1 MTAVPTTAPT
11 QAAQSAVKVLDV
23 LNVLLRHFVHGLT
36 PGELAKAT
44 GLAPSAITRY
54 VATLEARHFAERI
67 PETGRIRPSVRLAKD
82 AVAILRELDHAEAR
96 LEELKGRLIV
106 AR

>member
-1 MTAVPTTAPT
+1 MTAVSTTATT

-23 LNVLLRHFVHGLT
+23 LNVLLRHFAHGLT

-67 PETGRIRPSVRLAKD
+67 PETGRIRPSIRLAKD
-82 AVAILRELDHAEAR
+82 AMAILRELDHAEER
-96 LEELKGRLIV
+96 LGELKSRLMFN
-106 AR
+106 R